1 MREFL
6 YRISYDGF
14 IDWLHDYNK
23 VRRIII
29 RWEGSGSEQYK
40 YDNKERYSEALK
52 WYKDYLAYKN
62 LLNDDEIKFVEEIIR
77 HRTPETNAGANM
89 AYAKWKCGVV
99 NAGKYSPV
107 EISNEEV
114 GKAIT
119 EAREFRCL
127 TRTQVAGILGISY
140 NTFKM
145 YENGKR
151 TLPFDIYYK
160 LKQFLEINIDS
171 SDAL

>member
-1 MREFL
+1 MRQFL

-29 RWEGSGSEQYK
+29 AWESSTYGPYK
-40 YDNKERYSEALK
+40 EDNREAYSEALK
-52 WYKDYLAYKN
+52 WYKDYLGYIK
-62 LLNDDEIKFVEEIIR
+62 LIKDDERAFVEEIIK

-99 NAGKYSPV
+99 NSGKYSPI
-107 EISNEEV
+107 EISNEEI
-114 GKAIT
+114 GRAIT
-119 EAREFRCL
+119 EAREFRCM

-140 NTFKM
+140 NTLKM
-145 YENGKR
+145 YEHGKR
-151 TLPFDIYYK
+151 TLPFDVYYK
-160 LKQFLEINIDS
+160 LKQFLD
-171 SDAL
+171 LKF